1 MQVVGLTTPQEV
13 HVASKERKFRINELL
28 VIEDPYQGNL
38 IGEVVESNSYNR
50 FIPLSI
56 GSGIHDADVIESLK
70 NLGYSISE
78 DEINIAKVKLL
89 TEANFPVVTGCRVR
103 LPLFD
108 EVRGYLLKGK
118 REDALLLGEIKNTE
132 ETAATMDDDLK
143 GLCEMY
149 SRGELYK
156 TRNVPFFLDLRSF
169 QQYPHIGV
177 FGGSGSGKSFG
188 LRVIM
193 EEIMKH
199 RFPAL
204 MLDPHYEMEFSE
216 SQENI
221 QEAIDFSQ
229 YFKKFQ
235 IGEHVGVEFQNLTR
249 NDLLALL
256 SAASPLTE
264 AMSSAVEELHLRGD
278 TYLSFSHRLEL
289 LSEALEKGRSRI
301 EQALRQDM
309 DDPMEKDKYRKM
321 KELLDK
327 YQNIPL
333 PSVQGISWRLRRLYN
348 AGLFSHD
355 IKPVKA
361 AMMQGKLVVVQGPIW
376 LLQVFSTYL
385 LSNIYRQRRDYKDGE
400 LKGERGEE
408 YFPPFII
415 ATDEA
420 HNFAPKGK
428 DAATKGIITEIAQEG
443 RKYGVFLVLATQRP
457 TLLDETVTAQ
467 LNTKIIFRTVRAS
480 DIATISEETD
490 IKVEEARRLPYLP
503 SGDAFVS
510 SPLFGRTVAI
520 RVRYPHTRS
529 PHTQNPLDEIQ
540 MHRESTEDKLLE
552 AIEPHLPIYAANFA
566 RAVEEINKTSGQNYE
581 VRTLKDAL
589 ETLVEKGKL
598 KKQSSPLGDIY
609 LQAQG
614 S

>member
-13 HVASKERKFRINELL
+13 YVASKDRKFRINELL
-28 VIEDPYQGNL
+28 VLEDPYQGNL

-70 NLGYSISE
+70 HLGYSISE

-89 TEANFPVVTGCRVR
+89 TEANFPVVTGCPVR
-103 LPLFD
+103 LPTFD

-118 REDALLLGEIKNTE
+118 REDGFLLGEIKNTE
-132 ETAATMDDDLK
+132 ETAATMEDELK

-149 SRGELYK
+149 SRGKIYK

-193 EEIMKH
+193 EEVMKH

-216 SQENI
+216 SQDNTMEKK
-221 QEAIDFSQ
+221 DFKDD
-229 YFKKFQ
+229 FRKFQ
-235 IGEHVGVEFQNLTR
+235 IGEHIGVEFLHLSR
-249 NDLLALL
+249 GDLLALL
-256 SAASPLTE
+256 SAVSPLTE
-264 AMSSAVEELHLRGD
+264 AMASAIAELHLRGD
-278 TYLSFSHRLEL
+278 TYLSFSNRLEL
-289 LSEALEKGRSRI
+289 LIEALEMGRPRV

-309 DDPMEKDKYRKM
+309 EPMEKEKYKKLRQ
-321 KELLDK
+321 LLEE

-333 PSVQGISWRLRRLYN
+333 PSVQGIAWRLRRLHN
-348 AGLFSHD
+348 SGLFSRD
-355 IKPVKA
+355 IKLVKE
-361 AMMQGKLVVVQGPIW
+361 AMMQGKLAVVQGPIW

-385 LSNIYRQRRDYKDGE
+385 LSNVYRQRRDYKDGE
-400 LKGERGEE
+400 LKGEASGE

-420 HNFAPKGK
+420 HNFAPKGR
-428 DAATKGIITEIAQEG
+428 DAATKDIITEIAQEG

-467 LNTKIIFRTVRAS
+467 LNTKVIFRTVRAS
-480 DIATISEETD
+480 DIATITEETD
-490 IKVEEARRLPYLP
+490 IKTEEARRLPYLP
-503 SGDAFVS
+503 SGDAFMS

-520 RVRYPHTRS
+520 RVRFPHTRS

-540 MHRESTEDKLLE
+540 IHRETTEDKLLE
-552 AIEPHLPIYAANFA
+552 SIKPHLPIYAANFA
-566 RAVEEINKTSGQNYE
+566 RAVEEINRDTGENYQ
-581 VRTLKDAL
+581 VRTLKAAL
-589 ETLVEKGKL
+589 DTLVEKGKL
-598 KKQSSPLGDIY
+598 KKQTSPLGDIF
-609 LQAQG
+609 L
-614 S
+614 

>member
-1 MQVVGLTTPQEV
+1 MQVVGLTTPHEV
-13 HVASKERKFRINELL
+13 YVASKDRKFRINELL
-28 VIEDPYQGNL
+28 VIQDPYQGDL

-56 GSGIHDADVIESLK
+56 GSGIHDGDVIESLK
-70 NLGYSISE
+70 HLGYSISE
-78 DEINIAKVKLL
+78 DEINIGKVKLL
-89 TEANFPVVTGCRVR
+89 TEANFPIVTGCSVR
-103 LPLFD
+103 LPTFD
-108 EVRGYLLKGK
+108 EVRSYLLKGR
-118 REDALLLGEIKNTE
+118 REDGLLLGEIKNTE
-132 ETAATMDDDLK
+132 ETAATMDHELK
-143 GLCEMY
+143 GLCEIY
-149 SRGELYK
+149 SRGQLYK

-216 SQENI
+216 RQDDMT
-221 QEAIDFSQ
+221 EARDFSQ
-229 YFKKFQ
+229 DFKKFQ
-235 IGEHVGVEFQNLTR
+235 IGEHIGVEFLNLSKR
-249 NDLLALL
+249 DLLALL
-256 SAASPLTE
+256 SSVSPLTE

-278 TYLSFSHRLEL
+278 TYLSFSNRLEL
-289 LSEALEKGRSRI
+289 LTEALEKGRAKI
-301 EQALRQDM
+301 EQGLKQDL
-309 DDPMEKDKYRKM
+309 DPMEKDKLSKM
-321 KELLDK
+321 KELLEK

-333 PSVQGISWRLRRLYN
+333 PSVQGIAWRLRRLYN
-348 AGLFSHD
+348 SGLFSHD
-355 IKPVKA
+355 IKPVKE
-361 AMMQGKLVVVQGPIW
+361 AMMQGKLAVVQGPIW

-385 LSNIYRQRRDYKDGE
+385 LSNLYRLRRDYKDGE
-400 LKGERGEE
+400 LKGEAGGE

-420 HNFAPKGK
+420 HNFAPKGR

-480 DIATISEETD
+480 DIATITEETD
-490 IKVEEARRLPYLP
+490 IKAEEARRLPYLP

-540 MHRESTEDKLLE
+540 VQRESAEDKLFE
-552 AIEPHLPIYAANFA
+552 SIKPHLPIYAANFA
-566 RAVEEINKTSGQNYE
+566 RAVEDINGATGQHYE
-581 VRTLKDAL
+581 VRTLKEAL
-589 ETLVEKGKL
+589 EALVEKGKL

-609 LQAQG
+609 LDADF
-614 S
+614 

>member
-13 HVASKERKFRINELL
+13 YIASKDRKFRINELL
-28 VIEDPYQGNL
+28 VIEDPHQGSL

-70 NLGYSISE
+70 HLGYSISE

-89 TEANFPVVTGCRVR
+89 TEANFPVVTGCRAR
-103 LPLFD
+103 LPAFD
-108 EVRGYLLKGK
+108 EVKGFLLKGK

-132 ETAATMDDDLK
+132 ETAASMDDELK
-143 GLCEMY
+143 GLCEMF
-149 SRGELYK
+149 SRGQLYK

-204 MLDPHYEMEFSE
+204 MLDPHYEMEFAE
-216 SQENI
+216 RQENLK
-221 QEAIDFSQ
+221 EVRDFSQ
-229 YFKKFQ
+229 DFKKFQ
-235 IGEHVGVEFQNLTR
+235 IGEHIGVEFKNLSKR
-249 NDLLALL
+249 DLLALL
-256 SAASPLTE
+256 SAVSPLSE
-264 AMSSAVEELHLRGD
+264 AMASAVERLHLHGD

-289 LSEALEKGRSRI
+289 LSEALEKGRAKI

-309 DDPMEKDKYRKM
+309 EPMEKDKHYKM
-321 KELLDK
+321 RELLEK
-327 YQNIPL
+327 YQDIPL
-333 PSVQGISWRLRRLYN
+333 ASLQGISWRLRRLHN
-348 AGLFSHD
+348 SGLFSHD
-355 IKPVKA
+355 IKPVKE
-361 AMMQGKLVVVQGPIW
+361 AMMQGKLAVVQGPIW

-385 LSNIYRQRRDYKDGE
+385 VSNLYRQRRDYKDGE
-400 LKGERGEE
+400 LKGEAGGE
-408 YFPPFII
+408 YFPPFVI

-420 HNFAPKGK
+420 HNFAPKGR

-467 LNTKIIFRTVRAS
+467 LNNKIIFRTVRAS
-480 DIATISEETD
+480 DIATITEETD
-490 IKVEEARRLPYLP
+490 IKAEEARRLPYLP

-540 MHRESTEDKLLE
+540 LHRESTEDKLLE
-552 AIEPHLPIYAANFA
+552 SIKDYLPIYAANLA
-566 RAVEEINKTSGQNYE
+566 RAVEDINSTSGLNYE
-581 VRTLKDAL
+581 VRTLRDAL
-589 ETLVEKGKL
+589 ESLVEKGNL
-598 KKQSSPLGDIY
+598 KRQPSPLGNIY
-609 LQAQG
+609 TAPVTE
-614 S
+614 